1 MMFITKGTCRDKTR
15 EYKMKG
21 DDDGDLIRAEER
33 TLSLDSEL
41 RDAQR
46 ELTKLRTELEIATGE
61 VD

>member
-1 MMFITKGTCRDKTR
+1 
-15 EYKMKG
+15 MKG

>member
-1 MMFITKGTCRDKTR
+1 
-15 EYKMKG
+15 MKG

-46 ELTKLRTELEIATGE
+46 ELTKLRKELEIATGE